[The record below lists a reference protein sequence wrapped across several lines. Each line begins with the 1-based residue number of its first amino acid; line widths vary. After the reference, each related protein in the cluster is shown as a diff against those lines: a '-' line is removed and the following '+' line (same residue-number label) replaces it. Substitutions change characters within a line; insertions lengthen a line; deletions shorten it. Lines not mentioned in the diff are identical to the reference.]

1 MNNTK
6 RIFLFGFVL
15 FAGFFGAGNLILPP
29 LLGYNS
35 GPDWWLVAFGFIITT
50 TVIPF
55 LSLFAHEKLQ
65 GTMLAFGNKVSPLVS
80 LIYCIC
86 MYLIIVA
93 LPSPRT
99 AAVTHEMV
107 IEPILGTPAI
117 WTSLIYF
124 SLVFLFVINR
134 SKALNILGKYL
145 TPIIVIMVLLI
156 IILGL
161 VSTSSDMNPPI
172 FETPF
177 VDGLLEGY
185 QTYDALAGMVMGG
198 VIIISL
204 NKNNSFSYSEKKK
217 IIAKSGFVA
226 MLGLFIIYA
235 GLISIG
241 AIYNGE
247 FPTDISRTDLL
258 FGLAVK
264 TLGNIGATF
273 VSVLVGLA
281 CFTTAVAITVS
292 IADFFE
298 DLFNNNGKVYVI
310 TTIICCVTGI
320 IVGSYEVRF
329 IIDIALPALMFIYP
343 ISIVLILLNILPDG
357 YAGTTIFKIVV
368 SVTFIFSIPDFL
380 KYFLP
385 ENSLRPITELLP
397 LADQSL
403 GWILPAIIAF
413 IIGNVLVNLKKNSN
427 S

>member
-6 RIFLFGFVL
+6 RVFLFGFAL

-35 GPDWWLVAFGFIITT
+35 GPDWWLVAIGFLITT
-50 TVIPF
+50 TIIPF
-55 LSLFAHEKLQ
+55 LSLFGHAKLQ
-65 GTMLAFGNKVSPLVS
+65 GTMLEFGNKVSPLFS
-80 LIYCIC
+80 LIYCVV

-93 LPSPRT
+93 LPAPRT
-99 AAVTHEMV
+99 AAVTHEMA
-107 IEPILGTPAI
+107 IAPIFGTPAI

-156 IILGL
+156 IVLGI
-161 VSTSSDMNPPI
+161 VSPTTGMNPSV

-177 VDGLLEGY
+177 ADGLLEGY

-204 NKNNSFSYSEKKK
+204 NKNHSFSYSEKKR

-226 MLGLFIIYA
+226 MFGLFVIYA

-241 AIYNGE
+241 AFYNGE
-247 FPTDISRTDLL
+247 FPSDITRTDLL
-258 FGLAVK
+258 LGLAVK

-298 DLFNNNGKVYVI
+298 ALFNNNHKVYVI
-310 TTIICCVTGI
+310 TSVICCLTGI
-320 IVGSYEVRF
+320 IVGSYEVGF
-329 IIDIALPALMFIYP
+329 IIDIALPALMLIYP
-343 ISIVLILLNILPDG
+343 ISIVLIILNILPDK
-357 YAGTTIFKIVV
+357 YASATIFRLVV
-368 SVTFIFSIPDFL
+368 IITLIFSIPDFL
-380 KYFLP
+380 QYLLP
-385 ENSLRPITELLP
+385 EDTLKPVTDNLP
-397 LADQSL
+397 LAGLNL
-403 GWILPAIIAF
+403 GWVLPAIIAF
-413 IIGNVLVNLKKNSN
+413 IIGNLITKIKPRLDS
-427 S
+427 

>member
-6 RIFLFGFVL
+6 RVFLFGFAL

-35 GPDWWLVAFGFIITT
+35 GPDWWLVASGFLITT
-50 TVIPF
+50 TIIPF
-55 LSLFAHEKLQ
+55 LSLFGHAKLQ
-65 GTMLAFGNKVSPLVS
+65 GTMLAFGNKVSPLFS
-80 LIYCIC
+80 LIYCIV

-93 LPSPRT
+93 LPAPRT
-99 AAVTHEMV
+99 AAVTHEMA
-107 IEPILGTPAI
+107 IAPILGTPAI
-117 WTSLIYF
+117 WTSLVYF

-161 VSTSSDMNPPI
+161 VSPTSGMNPPI

-204 NKNNSFSYSEKKK
+204 NKNNTFSYSEKKK
-217 IIAKSGFVA
+217 IIAKSGFIA

-247 FPTDISRTDLL
+247 FPSDVSRTDLL
-258 FGLAVK
+258 LGLAVK

-298 DLFNNNGKVYVI
+298 DLFNNNRKVYVI
-310 TTIICCVTGI
+310 TAIICCVTGI
-320 IVGSYEVRF
+320 IVGSYEVGF

-343 ISIVLILLNILPDG
+343 ISIVLILLNILPDR
-357 YAGTTIFKIVV
+357 YAGTTIFRIVV
-368 SVTFIFSIPDFL
+368 IVTFIFSIPDFL

-385 ENSLRPITELLP
+385 EDSLRPITEQLP
-397 LADQSL
+397 IAEQSL